1 MGLDAAAR
9 PAADINFQSPA
20 GRAAPEISRCK
31 GACTANRVTVA
42 THRGFRI
49 GTLGGPETN
58 EENGPGRPVPTRK
71 RKEERITAAP
81 ETQSKDTKA

>member
-1 MGLDAAAR
+1 M
-9 PAADINFQSPA
+9 NFRKALWDGPP
-20 GRAAPEISRCK
+20 PEISRCK

-58 EENGPGRPVPTRK
+58 EENGPARPAPTRK

>member
-1 MGLDAAAR
+1 MPNKIKPTGK
-9 PAADINFQSPA
+9 QSH
-20 GRAAPEISRCK
+20 GRSR
-31 GACTANRVTVA
+31 
-42 THRGFRI
+42 RGFRI

-58 EENGPGRPVPTRK
+58 EENGPARPAPTRK